1 MNARGARRFFWA
13 AAMVTGFL
21 VSRAGVAEAQVTGK
35 EQDKMKTPFVDRS
48 LVLPEMWVTGELDAS
63 FTHLDVGFGGAFNSG
78 WIDIGGAFG
87 VLDDLE
93 VEATLISLATED
105 GVGATPLA
113 LFDPIDGADWGMT
126 RLGATFR
133 FLADDVV
140 EMGARFRFL
149 IDNNATIGFNG
160 GLPVLLHA
168 GGVVRLDTGLGFV
181 GRVPTQ
187 GADPS
192 FGLVDVNSNPMG
204 PEAGVPLRLAIQAID
219 ELWLGVN
226 TGFGVLDV
234 SDDDTIFMPLGASI
248 GGSIPIDPLL
258 LDITGAFNFPLFVHP
273 TGRDTG
279 ERVVSEIWQVG
290 LAAKAHFGLP
300 K

>member
-1 MNARGARRFFWA
+1 MVA
-13 AAMVTGFL
+13 AGL
-21 VSRAGVAEAQVTGK
+21 VASWGGVAEAQVTGK
-35 EQDKMKTPFVDRS
+35 HLDKLPTPYVDRS

-63 FTHLDVGFGGAFNSG
+63 YTHFEAGFLGAFNSG

-93 VEATLISLATED
+93 VEAALISLATED
-105 GVGATPLA
+105 GVALTPIA
-113 LFDPIDGADWGMT
+113 AFDPIDGADWGMT

-133 FLADDVV
+133 FLADDAV

-149 IDNNATIGFNG
+149 IDNNATIGLNG
-160 GLPVLLHA
+160 GVPILLHA
-168 GGVVRLDTGLGFV
+168 GGVIRLDTGLGFV
-181 GRVPTQ
+181 GRLPTQ
-187 GADPS
+187 GGDPS
-192 FGLVDVNSNPMG
+192 FALVDVNSNPMG
-204 PEAGVPLRLAIQAID
+204 PEAGIPLRLAIQAID

-234 SDDDTIFMPLGASI
+234 SDEDSIFLPLGASV

-258 LDITGAFNFPLFVHP
+258 LDVTAAFNFPVFVAP
-273 TGRDTG
+273 TGRDTE
-279 ERVVSEIWQVG
+279 ERVNSELWQVG